1 MRPIGGS
8 MPHEREERIARTEA
22 LFREVNEQI
31 AENVERFEGDTG
43 SFVCECADPECTR
56 SVAVPLEA
64 YEEVR
69 EEPTRFV
76 LAHGHADP
84 SIEQVIADGGRYA
97 VVEKTAPRARE
108 IVRRLDPRTA

>member
-1 MRPIGGS
+1 

-43 SFVCECADPECTR
+43 SFVCECADPQCTR

-69 EEPTRFV
+69 EVE
-76 LAHGHADP
+76 
-84 SIEQVIADGGRYA
+84 DGDRYA